1 MELKNMLSGLE
12 NLKVKG
18 SLDIDISKIK
28 NDSKEVS
35 ENDVFVALTG
45 FNFDGHEYIE
55 EAVKN
60 GAKAVVMQEDNW
72 NKRKNNNNIYDKR
85 YSGKTRNK
93 NWIDRNSCIIYWK

>member
-60 GAKAVVMQEDNW
+60 GAKAVVMQED
-72 NKRKNNNNIYDKR
+72 KIDKNIIQKIPSEVTIVVVPDTR
-85 YSGKTRNK
+85 YALAIMACN
-93 NWIDRNSCIIYWK
+93 YY